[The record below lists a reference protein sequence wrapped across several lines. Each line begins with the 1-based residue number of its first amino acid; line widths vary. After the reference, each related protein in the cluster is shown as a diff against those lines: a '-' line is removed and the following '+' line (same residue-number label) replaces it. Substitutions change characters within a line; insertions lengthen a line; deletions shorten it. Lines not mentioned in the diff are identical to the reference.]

1 MIFEY
6 KELLPLVLLPVVA
19 YILYVYEMRKRNS
32 RIVRFTGTSMLEA
45 LSPKPKLN
53 RVATTMALLGVTLL
67 ALAQSRPGIVMDADT
82 SNNSIVLVI
91 DISGSMTST
100 DVGQARLDAAKNAA
114 VRFIENAPEQWT
126 LSVVAYNEIVS
137 VPSYPTRDRELSL
150 NAIQGL
156 IAGGGTATGDA
167 LALAYAVG
175 RAGDASRVQESVS
188 EGVNFL
194 NPKPTTVILISD
206 GAQTAGTTTMNR
218 ASELAL
224 SMGIR
229 VSAVALGTLEGE
241 ISILTPDGET
251 QILKVPPDILSL
263 QRLAQNSGGQFVS
276 AYNEDELNIL
286 YSSVS
291 SSVIQA
297 PKTLELTTPA
307 VVIGVITLLLAY
319 GVYLGRRSS

>member
-6 KELLPLVLLPVVA
+6 KELLPLVLLPTVA
-19 YILYVYEMRKRNS
+19 YVLYVYEMRKRNS

-53 RVATTMALLGVTLL
+53 KVATTLALLGVTLL
-67 ALAQSRPGIVMDADT
+67 TLAQSRPGIVIDT
-82 SNNSIVLVI
+82 DTLNNSIVLVM

-114 VRFIENAPEQWT
+114 ARFIENAPEEWM
-126 LSVVAYNEIVS
+126 LSVVAYNETVS
-137 VPSYPTRDRELSL
+137 VPSYPTLDRGLSL
-150 NAIQGL
+150 DAIRGL

-175 RAGDASRVQESVS
+175 RAGDAGRVQESVS
-188 EGVNFL
+188 EGVNFM

-206 GAQTAGTTTMNR
+206 GAQTAGATTMKR
-218 ASELAL
+218 ATELAL
-224 SMGIR
+224 SMNIR

-276 AYNEDELNIL
+276 AYSEDELNRL
-286 YSSVS
+286 YSSVA
-291 SSVIQA
+291 SSVVRA
-297 PKTLELTTPA
+297 PETLDLTTPA
-307 VVIGVITLLLAY
+307 VVMGVVALLLAY
-319 GVYLGRRSS
+319 GVYLSRRSS